1 MKLGYEDFKNTITK
15 EELEELYTNHSVR
28 QMADILNVKNE
39 KIVSQVMKEFGI
51 KVVHNGSSGKANDYE
66 ELMNRISYDDVY
78 DYYVT
83 QCNSHKKCAEHFGV
97 TGKVMYKIICAYN
110 IHKSKEEKF
119 MTDCKGKEEK
129 YGDPFYNN
137 SKQISISYK
146 NTYSKNGEDIIKKRK
161 ATKLEKY
168 GDENYTG
175 EGGFYHCKYDDN
187 DVSFDSLPEL
197 ALWKY
202 AIDHDEDIEREP
214 VVLKFE
220 FNGVSHTYKP
230 DFKYNGELIEIKG
243 DHMVNK
249 DGILF
254 DVWSNHK
261 NDDFYKAKYDCAIR
275 NGVRFILSEGYNK
288 FLDYFNSKYNKEDFI
303 RKEVIA

>member
-15 EELEELYTNHSVR
+15 EELEELYTNYSVK
-28 QMADILNVKNE
+28 QIAYMLNVKNE
-39 KIVSQVMKEFGI
+39 KIVSKVMKEFGI
-51 KVVHNGSSGKANDYE
+51 EVLRNGSSGKANDYN
-66 ELMNRISYDDVY
+66 ELMNIVNYDDLY
-78 DYYVT
+78 KYYIT
-83 QCNSHKKCAEHFGV
+83 EHHSIKECAEHFELS
-97 TGKVMYKIICAYN
+97 GKVMYKLIRLYN
-110 IHKSKEEKF
+110 IRKSLEDKTLTEQRV
-119 MTDCKGKEEK
+119 KEEK

-146 NTYSKNGEDIIKKRK
+146 NTYLENGEDIIKKRK

-261 NDDFYKAKYDCAIR
+261 NDDFYKAKYDCAIS

-288 FLDYFNSKYNKEDFI
+288 FLDYFNSRYNKEDFI